1 MGDLINLEM
10 TGGGLH
16 IPSGHTRHELNYDF
30 WSTPLIMIQLLE
42 ESGGSGPDTFVIE
55 YIVIIM
61 YYQ

>member
-10 TGGGLH
+10 TGGGSS
-16 IPSGHTRHELNYDF
+16 IASGHELNYDF